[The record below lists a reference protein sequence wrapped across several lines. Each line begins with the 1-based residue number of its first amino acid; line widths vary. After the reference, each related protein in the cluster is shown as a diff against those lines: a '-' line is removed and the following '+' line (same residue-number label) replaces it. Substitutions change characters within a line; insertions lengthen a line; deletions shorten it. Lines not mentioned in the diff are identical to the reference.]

1 MATRKEKPD
10 FESKVSFRRQYA
22 KFSVKSCNITGPRSY
37 SGFSG
42 GVPLMYYKEE
52 GEGKVVID
60 PSDAHTLCF
69 GATGSR
75 KTRSIVLPSV
85 KILSCAGESLI
96 INDPKGE
103 IYDKTSLELK
113 AKGYKIIV
121 LNFRNP
127 GLGNAWNPFAIPYRH
142 YLADDYDTA
151 AELIND
157 ISNNLMTADLTVKDP
172 YWQLAASDMFFGL
185 VLLLFKYCKE
195 HEIAEENVNI
205 DNLIKLRRTFFTRR
219 RIENTILWKY
229 AQEDELIAASLS
241 GSVFNAESTR
251 GCILGIF
258 DQKIRTFVIQHTLMD
273 MLSRFDFQ
281 MDDICDEKTALFL
294 ITPDEKSSYHKLVSL
309 FIKQSYEFMIDKA
322 QQNNGRVKNRVNY
335 IIDEFGNLPAIPDM
349 CSMISA
355 ARSRDIRFLLIN
367 QSKHQLI
374 QRYGEDAQTIM
385 ANCSNWIYLG
395 SREYDLLVEL
405 SDLCGE
411 NSKHEKNIT
420 PFELQHL
427 NKDQCEALV
436 ISGRMKPIRVTLLDI
451 DLYYKANEKNR
462 GTITIPVREESKYIH
477 LDFELTV
484 EEQKRV
490 DPDDDDD
497 DLF

>member
-1 MATRKEKPD
+1 MATRKKKPD
-10 FESKVSFRRQYA
+10 FESSVSFRRRYA
-22 KFSVKSCNITGPRSY
+22 KFSVNSGNITGIKSF

-52 GEGKVVID
+52 GQGKVVID
-60 PSDAHTLCF
+60 ASDAHTLCF
-69 GATGSR
+69 GATGSK

-85 KILSCAGESLI
+85 RILSCAGESLI

-103 IYDKTSLELK
+103 IYSKTSVELQS
-113 AKGYKIIV
+113 KGYKIIV

-127 GLGNAWNPFAIPYRH
+127 SIGNSWNPFAIPYRH
-142 YLADDYDTA
+142 YIDGDYDTA

-185 VLLLFKYCKE
+185 ALLLFKYCKE
-195 HEIAEENVNI
+195 HNIPEEDVNI
-205 DNLIKLRRTFFTRR
+205 DNLIKLRRIFFSKR
-219 RIENTILWKY
+219 RIESTVLWKY

-251 GCILGIF
+251 GCILGVF

-273 MLSRFDFQ
+273 MLSHCDFN
-281 MDDICDEKTALFL
+281 MDDICDSKAALFL
-294 ITPDEKSSYHKLVSL
+294 ITPDEKSSYHRLVSL
-309 FIKQSYEFMIDKA
+309 FIKQSYEYIIDKA
-322 QQNNGRVKNRVNY
+322 QQNDGKVKNRVNY
-335 IIDEFGNLPAIPDM
+335 ILDEFGTLPAIADM

-355 ARSRDIRFLLIN
+355 ARSRDIRFLLIS

-374 QRYGEDAQTIM
+374 QRYGDDAQTIM

-420 PFELQHL
+420 AFELQHL
-427 NKDQCEALV
+427 NKDQCEALI

-451 DLYYKANEKNR
+451 DMYYRANDKNR
-462 GTITIPVREESKYIH
+462 GAIPIPNREESKYTH
-477 LDFELTV
+477 LDFQLAEGIK
-484 EEQKRV
+484 KRV

-497 DLF
+497 LF